1 MKTLVRLF
9 LTVVLA
15 AGLTTGLFANGLNL
29 NGTGAKSD
37 AMGGAFVG
45 LANDFSAAY
54 WNPAGLAQITKASF
68 SLYGADILPTG
79 TYVLSPYGID
89 AKSTPKSYLIPGLG
103 YFQPV
108 GDKLVVGVYL
118 YAPSGAGANWNG
130 ADLEAITG
138 GLPFLWNS
146 KLGIFTI
153 SPSIAYKISDKVLI
167 GATVDV
173 NYGMLKMDQP
183 FDLGQYSENLKGWA
197 VGGTFGL
204 LVKPVKQFSF
214 GVSYKIP
221 FTAKLKGDV
230 TIPKAT
236 ALAGITTTT
245 EIGTRRATWPMWL
258 AGGIAI
264 KPTDKLTITADV
276 QYTNWKKLQ
285 RIPISFENQYW
296 EAYFG
301 ADGPTVPL
309 WLNRTDD
316 FVWKDTFQYRFGAE
330 YWVSN
335 SFALRAGYYLDQNP
349 GPLETQNILLPEFKY
364 NWFTAGFGYS
374 SGKLVID
381 AAIQYGMGADITVP
395 LDPTTYDMPGVHGMS
410 MWVPSLNF
418 TYKF

>member
-54 WNPAGLAQITKASF
+54 WNPAGLAQIAKASF
-68 SLYGADILPTG
+68 SLYGADIIPAG
-79 TYVLSPYGID
+79 TWAFAPYGID
-89 AKSTPKSYLIPGLG
+89 ACSTPAHYLIPGLG
-103 YFQPV
+103 FFTPL
-108 GDKLVVGVYL
+108 GKKFVVGVYV
-118 YAPSGAGANWNG
+118 YAPSGAGAEWDG
-130 ADLEAITG
+130 ADLANLTEGQAFI
-138 GLPFLWNS
+138 WKS

-153 SPSIAYKISDKVLI
+153 SPSVAYKISDKILL
-167 GATVDV
+167 GGTVDI

-183 FDLGQYSENLKGWA
+183 FDLGQYSEDLKGWA
-197 VGGTFGL
+197 VGGTLGL

-214 GVSYKIP
+214 GVSYKFP

-230 TIPKAT
+230 TIPMAPLVLG
-236 ALAGITTTT
+236 AHPVYPVTTDTDT
-245 EIGTRRATWPMWL
+245 GTRQATWPMWL

-285 RIPISFENQYW
+285 TIPVSFENANWEYW
-296 EAYFG
+296 FG
-301 ADGPTVPL
+301 ADGPFDRVDEL
-309 WLNRTDD
+309 
-316 FVWKDTFQYRFGAE
+316 VWKDTFQYRFGAE

-349 GPLETQNILLPEFKY
+349 GPVETQNILLPEFKY
-364 NWFTAGFGYS
+364 NWFTAGFGYQ

-381 AAIQYGMGADITVP
+381 AAIQYGKGGDISVP
-395 LDPTTYDMPGVHGMS
+395 LDPANAMPGVHGMS